1 MGRAIGFYRFR
12 HIERGMGMIFKTIGL
27 EPRGRLSDLAA
38 KASWRLLQWRRD
50 KFRVALAKYADE
62 GAVPLKRAA

>member
-1 MGRAIGFYRFR
+1 MGRAIGFYRFN

-27 EPRGRLSDLAA
+27 DPRGRISDMAA

-50 KFRVALAKYADE
+50 KYRAALAKYADE
-62 GAVPLKRAA
+62 NTVPFKRAA